1 MNIRLQIFLIVLVAF
16 APFSRAD
23 TTNSWFPGALNP
35 KITPAL
41 PTSFIIVSAN
51 PRAKGTKEMDI
62 LDGVIWAPEHTARQF
77 EFGGDGK
84 LNDAK
89 EPLFH
94 VAITPLVM
102 QKPGTD
108 QFTNEKD
115 LEAKLSATGVKK
127 VKTAKTK
134 WGEYPVL
141 NMIFENP
148 RDGATMFVA
157 WVGLNSP
164 DGWTVLVN
172 YRVPQGKGHPTKE
185 ELKIWE
191 RFLSETKTQK

>member
-1 MNIRLQIFLIVLVAF
+1 MNICLQICLIVLVAF
-16 APFSRAD
+16 VPFAD
-23 TTNSWFPGALNP
+23 ANTTNSWFPGALNP
-35 KITPAL
+35 RITPAL
-41 PTSFIIVSAN
+41 PTNYIIVSAN
-51 PRAKGTKEMDI
+51 PEAKGTKEMDI
-62 LDGVIWAPEHTARQF
+62 LDGVIWAPERTARQF

-84 LNDAK
+84 LNGAK
-89 EPLFH
+89 DPLFH

-115 LEAKLSATGVKK
+115 LAAKSSATGLKK
-127 VKTAKTK
+127 VKTAKTE

-141 NMIFENP
+141 SMTFENP
-148 RDGATMFVA
+148 LDGATMFVA

-172 YRVPQGKGHPTKE
+172 HRIPQAKGHPTNE

-191 RFLSETKTQK
+191 RFLN